1 MRRTRILPLLLAILM
16 ILALFAGCSAPSDY
30 DNMAEPPEVGSNGI
44 YDSNSGTENA
54 EIIGRK
60 LIRTINIEAETKDLD
75 ALLTDLD
82 AQLATLG
89 GYVQSK
95 QVRGSATSGNR
106 RYASLTLRIPADKL
120 DQFVNHVSGATNI
133 LSNSETTEDVTLK
146 FIATESRI
154 AALEAEEARVMELIG
169 KAENLNELLTL
180 ESKLSAIR
188 QELEEVKS
196 QLKLYENLID
206 YGTVYLSIS
215 EEKEYTVVEED
226 LYRLC
231 EESEGCGQNHYG
243 AVRLLRGGIPLPGYP
258 GSRRGDRGGL
268 PEYFQE
274 EGTEKAAGT
283 AESIN
288 NEAGYAAAYPAFQLQ
303 KRVTCSLSYS
313 WMVAVARQRLSL
325 PPGGSCQKMPK
336 GIF

>member
-1 MRRTRILPLLLAILM
+1 MKRTRILPLLLAILM
-16 ILALFAGCSAPSDY
+16 ILALFAGCSAPMDY
-30 DNMAEPPEVGSNGI
+30 ENKGEAPVPEVGEGI
-44 YDSNSGTENA
+44 YDSNSGTQNA

-75 ALLTDLD
+75 AMLTDLD

-106 RYASLTLRIPADKL
+106 RYASLVLRIPADKL
-120 DQFVNHVSGATNI
+120 DQFVNHVSGTTNI

-180 ESKLSAIR
+180 ESKLSSIR

-215 EEKEYTVVEED
+215 EEKEYTIVVEDEPTVWERISTGFVNS
-226 LYRLC
+226 LKGVGTIITELFVFFVVASPYLAIPAAIVVIVVVC
-231 EESEGCGQNHYG
+231 LHISKKKAQKKQQEQQN
-243 AVRLLRGGIPLPGYP
+243 
-258 GSRRGDRGGL
+258 
-268 PEYFQE
+268 Q
-274 EGTEKAAGT
+274 
-283 AESIN
+283 
-288 NEAGYAAAYPAFQLQ
+288 
-303 KRVTCSLSYS
+303 
-313 WMVAVARQRLSL
+313 
-325 PPGGSCQKMPK
+325 
-336 GIF
+336 

>member
-1 MRRTRILPLLLAILM
+1 MKRTRILPLLLAILM
-16 ILALFAGCSAPSDY
+16 ILALFAGCSAPMDY
-30 DNMAEPPEVGSNGI
+30 ENKDEAPVPEVGEGI
-44 YDSNSGTENA
+44 YDSNSGTQNA

-106 RYASLTLRIPADKL
+106 RYASLVLRIPADKL
-120 DQFVNHVSGATNI
+120 DQFVNHVSGTTNI

-180 ESKLSAIR
+180 ESKLSSIR

-215 EEKEYTVVEED
+215 EEKEYTVVEE
-226 LYRLC
+226 
-231 EESEGCGQNHYG
+231 EEPTVWQRISTGFVKSLKGVGTIITELFIFFVVASPYLAIPAAIVVIVVVCLHISKKKAQKKQQEQQN
-243 AVRLLRGGIPLPGYP
+243 
-258 GSRRGDRGGL
+258 
-268 PEYFQE
+268 Q
-274 EGTEKAAGT
+274 
-283 AESIN
+283 
-288 NEAGYAAAYPAFQLQ
+288 
-303 KRVTCSLSYS
+303 
-313 WMVAVARQRLSL
+313 
-325 PPGGSCQKMPK
+325 
-336 GIF
+336 

>member
-1 MRRTRILPLLLAILM
+1 MKRTRILPLLLAILM
-16 ILALFAGCSAPSDY
+16 ILALFAGCSAPSNRDY
-30 DNMAEPPEVGSNGI
+30 MGQAPIPEGGEGI
-44 YDSNSGTENA
+44 YDSNSGAQNA

-60 LIRTINIEAETKDLD
+60 LIRTITIEAETKDLD

-95 QVRGSATSGNR
+95 QVRGSATGGSR
-106 RYASLTLRIPADKL
+106 RYASMTLRIPADKL

-169 KAENLNELLTL
+169 KAGNLNELLTL
-180 ESKLSAIR
+180 ESKLSSIR

-215 EEKEYTVVEED
+215 EEKEYTVVVED
-226 LYRLC
+226 EPTVWERISTGFVNSLKGVGTIITELFVFFVVASPYLAIPAAIVVIVLVC
-231 EESEGCGQNHYG
+231 LNISKKKAQKKQQEQQN
-243 AVRLLRGGIPLPGYP
+243 
-258 GSRRGDRGGL
+258 
-268 PEYFQE
+268 Q
-274 EGTEKAAGT
+274 
-283 AESIN
+283 
-288 NEAGYAAAYPAFQLQ
+288 
-303 KRVTCSLSYS
+303 
-313 WMVAVARQRLSL
+313 
-325 PPGGSCQKMPK
+325 
-336 GIF
+336 

>member
-1 MRRTRILPLLLAILM
+1 MKRTRMLPLLLAILM
-16 ILALFAGCSAPSDY
+16 ILALFAGCSAPSSDF
-30 DNMAEPPEVGSNGI
+30 NKGEAPMPEAGEGI
-44 YDSNSGTENA
+44 YDSNSGAQNA

-60 LIRTINIEAETKDLD
+60 LIRTINIEAETKNLD

-180 ESKLSAIR
+180 ESKLSNIR

-215 EEKEYTVVEED
+215 EEKEYTVVEE
-226 LYRLC
+226 
-231 EESEGCGQNHYG
+231 EEPTVWQRISTGFVKSLKGVGKIITELFVFFVVASPYLAIPAAIVVIVVVCLNISRKKAQKKQQAQQN
-243 AVRLLRGGIPLPGYP
+243 
-258 GSRRGDRGGL
+258 
-268 PEYFQE
+268 Q
-274 EGTEKAAGT
+274 
-283 AESIN
+283 
-288 NEAGYAAAYPAFQLQ
+288 
-303 KRVTCSLSYS
+303 
-313 WMVAVARQRLSL
+313 
-325 PPGGSCQKMPK
+325 
-336 GIF
+336 

>member
-1 MRRTRILPLLLAILM
+1 MKRTRILPLLLAFLM
-16 ILALFAGCSAPSDY
+16 ILTLFAGCSAAPSEF
-30 DNMAEPPEVGSNGI
+30 NKGEAPMPEVGEGI
-44 YDSNSGTENA
+44 YDSNAGAANA

-95 QVRGSATSGNR
+95 QVRGSATGGSR
-106 RYASLTLRIPADKL
+106 RYASLTLRIPAEKL

-180 ESKLSAIR
+180 ESKLSNIR

-196 QLKLYENLID
+196 QLKLHN
-206 YGTVYLSIS
+206 
-215 EEKEYTVVEED
+215 
-226 LYRLC
+226 
-231 EESEGCGQNHYG
+231 
-243 AVRLLRGGIPLPGYP
+243 
-258 GSRRGDRGGL
+258 
-268 PEYFQE
+268 
-274 EGTEKAAGT
+274 
-283 AESIN
+283 
-288 NEAGYAAAYPAFQLQ
+288 
-303 KRVTCSLSYS
+303 
-313 WMVAVARQRLSL
+313 ARKNYIL
-325 PPGGSCQKMPK
+325 
-336 GIF
+336 

>member
-1 MRRTRILPLLLAILM
+1 MKRTRILPLLLAILM
-16 ILALFAGCSAPSDY
+16 ILALFAGCSAPMDY
-30 DNMAEPPEVGSNGI
+30 ENKGEAPVPTVGEGI
-44 YDSNSGTENA
+44 YDSNSGTQNA

-60 LIRTINIEAETKDLD
+60 LIRTITIEAETKDLD

-95 QVRGSATSGNR
+95 QVRGSATNSGR
-106 RYASLTLRIPADKL
+106 RYASLTLRIPAEKL
-120 DQFVNHVSGATNI
+120 DQFVNHVSGTTNI

-180 ESKLSAIR
+180 ESKLSNIR

-215 EEKEYTVVEED
+215 EEKEYTVVEE
-226 LYRLC
+226 
-231 EESEGCGQNHYG
+231 EEPTVWERISTGFVKSLKGVGTIITELFIFFVVASPYLAIPAAIVVIVVVCLNISKKKAQKKQQEQQN
-243 AVRLLRGGIPLPGYP
+243 
-258 GSRRGDRGGL
+258 
-268 PEYFQE
+268 Q
-274 EGTEKAAGT
+274 
-283 AESIN
+283 
-288 NEAGYAAAYPAFQLQ
+288 
-303 KRVTCSLSYS
+303 
-313 WMVAVARQRLSL
+313 
-325 PPGGSCQKMPK
+325 
-336 GIF
+336 

>member
-1 MRRTRILPLLLAILM
+1 MKRSRILPLLLAILM
-16 ILALFAGCSAPSDY
+16 ILALFAGCSAPSKGDY
-30 DNMAEPPEVGSNGI
+30 MGQSPIPEGGEGI
-44 YDSNSGTENA
+44 YDSNSGAQNA

-60 LIRTINIEAETKDLD
+60 LIRTITIEAETKDLD

-95 QVRGSATSGNR
+95 QVRGSATGSGR
-106 RYASLTLRIPADKL
+106 RYASMTLRIPADKL

-180 ESKLSAIR
+180 ESKLSGIR

-215 EEKEYTVVEED
+215 EEKEYTIVVEDEPTVWERISTGFVKS
-226 LYRLC
+226 LKGVGTIITELFVFFVVASPYLAIPAAIVVIVVVC
-231 EESEGCGQNHYG
+231 LNISKKKAQKKQQEQQN
-243 AVRLLRGGIPLPGYP
+243 
-258 GSRRGDRGGL
+258 
-268 PEYFQE
+268 Q
-274 EGTEKAAGT
+274 
-283 AESIN
+283 
-288 NEAGYAAAYPAFQLQ
+288 
-303 KRVTCSLSYS
+303 
-313 WMVAVARQRLSL
+313 
-325 PPGGSCQKMPK
+325 
-336 GIF
+336 

>member
-44 YDSNSGTENA
+44 YDSNSGAQNA

-60 LIRTINIEAETKDLD
+60 LIRTINIEAETKNLD

-206 YGTVYLSIS
+206 YGTVYLNIS
-215 EEKEYTVVEED
+215 EEKEYTVVEE
-226 LYRLC
+226 
-231 EESEGCGQNHYG
+231 EEPTVWERISTGFVKSLKGVGNIITELFVFFVVASPYLAIPAAVVVIVVVCLNISRKKAQKKQQEQQN
-243 AVRLLRGGIPLPGYP
+243 
-258 GSRRGDRGGL
+258 
-268 PEYFQE
+268 Q
-274 EGTEKAAGT
+274 
-283 AESIN
+283 
-288 NEAGYAAAYPAFQLQ
+288 
-303 KRVTCSLSYS
+303 
-313 WMVAVARQRLSL
+313 
-325 PPGGSCQKMPK
+325 
-336 GIF
+336 

>member
-1 MRRTRILPLLLAILM
+1 M

-215 EEKEYTVVEED
+215 EEKEYTVVEE
-226 LYRLC
+226 
-231 EESEGCGQNHYG
+231 EEPTVWQRISTGFVKSLKGVGKIITELFVFFVVASPYLAIPAAVVVIVVVCLNISRKKAQKKQQEQQN
-243 AVRLLRGGIPLPGYP
+243 
-258 GSRRGDRGGL
+258 
-268 PEYFQE
+268 Q
-274 EGTEKAAGT
+274 
-283 AESIN
+283 
-288 NEAGYAAAYPAFQLQ
+288 
-303 KRVTCSLSYS
+303 
-313 WMVAVARQRLSL
+313 
-325 PPGGSCQKMPK
+325 
-336 GIF
+336 

>member
-1 MRRTRILPLLLAILM
+1 MRMKRMLPLLLAVLM
-16 ILALFAGCSAPSDY
+16 IFALFAGCSAPSGDY
-30 DNMAEPPEVGSNGI
+30 ALNESPAPEGGEGI
-44 YDSNSGTENA
+44 YDSNSGAASA

-60 LIRTINIEAETKDLD
+60 LIRTITIEAETKDLD

-82 AQLATLG
+82 AQLAALG

-95 QVRGSATSGNR
+95 QVRGSATSNR
-106 RYASLTLRIPADKL
+106 RNASMTLRIPADKL

-180 ESKLSAIR
+180 ESKLSSIR

-215 EEKEYTVVEED
+215 EEKEYTVVEE
-226 LYRLC
+226 
-231 EESEGCGQNHYG
+231 EEPTVWERISTGFVKSLKGVGTIITELFVFFVVASPYLAIPAAIVVIVVVCLNISKKKAQKKQQEQQN
-243 AVRLLRGGIPLPGYP
+243 L
-258 GSRRGDRGGL
+258 
-268 PEYFQE
+268 
-274 EGTEKAAGT
+274 
-283 AESIN
+283 
-288 NEAGYAAAYPAFQLQ
+288 
-303 KRVTCSLSYS
+303 
-313 WMVAVARQRLSL
+313 
-325 PPGGSCQKMPK
+325 
-336 GIF
+336 

>member
-1 MRRTRILPLLLAILM
+1 MKRTRMLPLLLALLM
-16 ILALFAGCSAPSDY
+16 ILALFAGCNAPSDY
-30 DNMAEPPEVGSNGI
+30 DNMAEPPEAGSGEGI
-44 YDSNSGTENA
+44 YDSNSGTESA

-60 LIRTINIEAETKDLD
+60 LIRTITIEAETKDLD

-95 QVRGSATSGNR
+95 QVRGSATSSR
-106 RYASLTLRIPADKL
+106 RSASMTLRIPADKL

-180 ESKLSAIR
+180 ESKLSSIR

-206 YGTVYLSIS
+206 YGTVYLNIS
-215 EEKEYTVVEED
+215 EEKEYTVVEE
-226 LYRLC
+226 
-231 EESEGCGQNHYG
+231 EEPTVWERISTGFVKSLKGVGNIITELFVFFVVASPYLAIPAAIVVIVVVCLNVSKKKAQKKQQEQQN
-243 AVRLLRGGIPLPGYP
+243 P
-258 GSRRGDRGGL
+258 
-268 PEYFQE
+268 
-274 EGTEKAAGT
+274 
-283 AESIN
+283 
-288 NEAGYAAAYPAFQLQ
+288 
-303 KRVTCSLSYS
+303 
-313 WMVAVARQRLSL
+313 
-325 PPGGSCQKMPK
+325 
-336 GIF
+336 

>member
-1 MRRTRILPLLLAILM
+1 MGQSPI
-16 ILALFAGCSAPSDY
+16 
-30 DNMAEPPEVGSNGI
+30 PEGGEGI
-44 YDSNSGTENA
+44 YDSNSGAQNA

-60 LIRTINIEAETKDLD
+60 LIRTITIEAETKDLD

-82 AQLATLG
+82 TQLATLG

-95 QVRGSATSGNR
+95 QVRGSATGGGR
-106 RYASLTLRIPADKL
+106 RYASMTLRIPADKL

-180 ESKLSAIR
+180 ESKLSGIR

-215 EEKEYTVVEED
+215 EEKEYTIVVEDEPTVWERISTGFVNS
-226 LYRLC
+226 LKGVGTIITELFVFFVVASPYLAIPAAIVVIVVVC
-231 EESEGCGQNHYG
+231 LNVSKKKAQKKQQEQQN
-243 AVRLLRGGIPLPGYP
+243 
-258 GSRRGDRGGL
+258 
-268 PEYFQE
+268 Q
-274 EGTEKAAGT
+274 
-283 AESIN
+283 
-288 NEAGYAAAYPAFQLQ
+288 
-303 KRVTCSLSYS
+303 
-313 WMVAVARQRLSL
+313 
-325 PPGGSCQKMPK
+325 
-336 GIF
+336 

>member
-1 MRRTRILPLLLAILM
+1 MKRTRILPLLLAILM
-16 ILALFAGCSAPSDY
+16 ILALFAGCSAPSKGDY
-30 DNMAEPPEVGSNGI
+30 MGQSPIPEGGEGI
-44 YDSNSGTENA
+44 YDSNSGAQNA

-60 LIRTINIEAETKDLD
+60 LIRTITIEAETKDLD

-82 AQLATLG
+82 TQLATLG

-95 QVRGSATSGNR
+95 QVRGSATGGGR
-106 RYASLTLRIPADKL
+106 RYASMTLRIPADKL

-180 ESKLSAIR
+180 ESKLSGIR

-215 EEKEYTVVEED
+215 EEKEYTVVVED
-226 LYRLC
+226 EPTVWERISTGFVKSLKNVIDILKHLVIFFFVALPYFLPILIP
-231 EESEGCGQNHYG
+231 
-243 AVRLLRGGIPLPGYP
+243 AGIIALILFIR
-258 GSRRGDRGGL
+258 S
-268 PEYFQE
+268 
-274 EGTEKAAGT
+274 KKKKKK
-283 AESIN
+283 
-288 NEAGYAAAYPAFQLQ
+288 EA
-303 KRVTCSLSYS
+303 
-313 WMVAVARQRLSL
+313 
-325 PPGGSCQKMPK
+325 
-336 GIF
+336 